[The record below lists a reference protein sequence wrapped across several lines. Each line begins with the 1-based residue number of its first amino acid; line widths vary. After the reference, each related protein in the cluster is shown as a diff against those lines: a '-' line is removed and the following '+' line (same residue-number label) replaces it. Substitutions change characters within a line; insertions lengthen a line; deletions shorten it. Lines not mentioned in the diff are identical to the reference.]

1 MKEKYRERRAFAPIE
16 NTAQDIRYAIRTLRK
31 NPGYTATCI
40 AVLALAI
47 GANTAMFSVLNAV
60 LLRPLPYRSP
70 DRLAMLW
77 TEHPHQNRSEGR
89 TAYWNVEQWRQQ
101 SKSFSDMAVFDGVSV
116 TLTTANSAEQISAAR
131 VSPNF
136 FPLLGVQP
144 LHGRIFSAK
153 EAGQRERL
161 AVISYNFWQ
170 THFGGSRNAIG
181 SSIDLDRVP
190 LQIVGILPP
199 GFHFA
204 GIGAEVWEPDT
215 LFPDWETRRGERGE
229 GTWSVVGRLR
239 PKVTVDQAQAEMS
252 TIAHRLDAQM
262 PASERNLGIR
272 VVPLRL
278 QIVGPRS
285 RLILWLLAG
294 AVFCVLLIAVA
305 NVAGLSLARAAIRER
320 EMAIRSALGASRS
333 RMFRQLLA
341 ESLTLAVLSGAAGL
355 LVAQV
360 AIRVILAARSGN
372 LARLDEI
379 SLDPRVLACTLALC
393 LLAGI
398 LVGLAPVIAV
408 LRRNPMPPGHRE
420 VRGISGGMAARKIR
434 RALVVAEF
442 ALAIL
447 LLTGAGLLIRSL
459 QAVENVRLGFQ
470 PQGVLAMQIALPE
483 FGTLAQRTSLYRR
496 ILEQIESLPG
506 VESAGII
513 GDFVI
518 GSNPEQIVTAEE
530 NGASALQ
537 HLQARRDEISGGFF
551 ATVRTPLLR
560 GRFFSAED
568 GPGAP
573 RVAIINDA
581 MARRLWPGSNPVG
594 KRFKFGA
601 WDSAAPP
608 FTVVGVVGNMRRQG
622 LENEPIPQVFEPL
635 AQNSS
640 RHETILVRTS
650 ADHPLAM
657 AESVKAGVH
666 RVATHLPLYH
676 TTTLENRLGP
686 FLTERRFET
695 WLLIAFS
702 VIALLLAAVGIYGL
716 VQYSVATRKQE
727 IGIRMALGAQT
738 GEIFRMVVGE
748 GLKLGLTGLGIG
760 LVAAL
765 CLGRTASSLL
775 FGVTASDPLTLAA
788 VSLLLAGAAAA
799 ACYFP
804 ARQAMKIEPLA
815 ALRQE

>member
-1 MKEKYRERRAFAPIE
+1 
-16 NTAQDIRYAIRTLRK
+16 
-31 NPGYTATCI
+31 
-40 AVLALAI
+40 
-47 GANTAMFSVLNAV
+47 MFSVLNAV
-60 LLRPLPYRSP
+60 LLRPLAYRSP

-77 TEHPHQNRSEGR
+77 TEHPHQNRREGR
-89 TAYWNVEQWRQQ
+89 TAYWNIEQWRQQ
-101 SKSFSDMAVFDGVSV
+101 SKSFVDMAVFDGVSS
-116 TLTTANSAEQISAAR
+116 TLTTANNAEQISAAR

-136 FPLLGVQP
+136 FALLGVRP
-144 LHGRIFSAK
+144 LRGRIFSATD
-153 EAGQRERL
+153 AARRERL
-161 AVISYNFWQ
+161 AVISYSFWQ
-170 THFGGSRNAIG
+170 THFGGSRDAIG
-181 SSIDLDRVP
+181 SSIELDRVP
-190 LQIVGILPP
+190 LQIVGILPA

-204 GIGAEVWEPDT
+204 GLDAAVWEPDT
-215 LFPDWETRRGERGE
+215 LFPDWEARRAERGE
-229 GTWSVVGRLR
+229 GTWFVVGRLR
-239 PKVTVDQAQAEMS
+239 PNVTFDQAQAEMN

-262 PASERNLGIR
+262 PASERNLGIH
-272 VVPLRL
+272 VVPLKL

-305 NVAGLSLARAAIRER
+305 NIAGLSLARGAVRER

-333 RMFRQLLA
+333 RMFRQLLV
-341 ESLTLAVLSGAAGL
+341 ESLTLAVLAGAAGL
-355 LVAQV
+355 FVAQA
-360 AIRVILAARSGN
+360 AIRVILAVKPGD
-372 LARLDEI
+372 LARLNEI
-379 SLDPRVLACTLALC
+379 GLDPRALACALVLC
-393 LLAGI
+393 LLTGI
-398 LVGLAPVIAV
+398 LVGLAPAIAA

-420 VRGISGGMAARKIR
+420 VRGISAGMASRKTR
-434 RALVVAEF
+434 SALVVAEF

-483 FGTLAQRTSLYRR
+483 LGTLAQRTGLYRR
-496 ILEQIESLPG
+496 ILEQVESLPG

-530 NGASALQ
+530 NGASAFQ

-568 GPGAP
+568 GPSAP
-573 RVAIINDA
+573 RVAIVNDA
-581 MARRLWPGSNPVG
+581 MARRLWPRNNPIG

-601 WDSAAPP
+601 WNSAAPS

-650 ADHPLAM
+650 SDRPLTI
-657 AESVKAGVH
+657 AESVKAAVH
-666 RVATHLPLYH
+666 RVARQVPLYH
-676 TTTLENRLGP
+676 ITTLENRLGP
-686 FLTERRFET
+686 FLIERRFET
-695 WLLIAFS
+695 SLLIAFS
-702 VIALLLAAVGIYGL
+702 TIALLLAAVGIYGL
-716 VQYSVATRKQE
+716 MQYSVATRTQE
-727 IGIRMALGAQT
+727 IGIRMALGAQA

-748 GLKLGLTGLGIG
+748 GLKLGLSGLAIG

-804 ARQAMKIEPLA
+804 ARRAMKIEPVA